1 MYEKLI
7 SDNHKEIQA
16 TKLDD
21 VVGTLRT
28 IAQSGFSEITPNDLL
43 ILDNAANNLAQ
54 MKLKLLKGKDS
65 EAITNL
71 LTITMLVAIKS
82 INGNFDRQYCKEYVE
97 NMLAAESRGFRML
110 LDKNAPGLDFQVPV
124 IIPQGQEKA
133 GEQFMYDLPFD
144 ESIFINIA
152 D

>member
-82 INGNFDRQYCKEYVE
+82 INGNFDRQ
-97 NMLAAESRGFRML
+97 
-110 LDKNAPGLDFQVPV
+110 
-124 IIPQGQEKA
+124 
-133 GEQFMYDLPFD
+133 
-144 ESIFINIA
+144 
-152 D
+152 